1 MRTEVIAALDEKLG
15 PGWREL
21 ASDARQRLDEPAAC
35 SLALGLSL
43 A

>member
-1 MRTEVIAALDEKLG
+1 MRATVTTTLDEKLG
-15 PGWREL
+15 AQWRDL
-21 ASDARQRLDEPAAC
+21 ASDSRLRLDEPAAC

>member
-1 MRTEVIAALDEKLG
+1 MMTLDKELG
-15 PGWREL
+15 ASGAL
-21 ASDARQRLDEPAAC
+21 ASDSRLRLDEPAAC